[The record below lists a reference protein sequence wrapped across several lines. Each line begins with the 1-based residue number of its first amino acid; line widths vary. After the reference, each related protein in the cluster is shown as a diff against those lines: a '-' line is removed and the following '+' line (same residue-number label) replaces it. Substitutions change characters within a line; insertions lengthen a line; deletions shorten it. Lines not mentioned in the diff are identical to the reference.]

1 MTFCCFV
8 FLTYEEAAKLGK
20 LATNIKSRYRNS
32 LILDRMRIFELAP
45 LRNYYYQQEQVTGT
59 QDDLVLL
66 SGSAKGLPEQTVH
79 VCAAGCQAGILHTG
93 NCENE

>member
-1 MTFCCFV
+1 MTFCCFG

-45 LRNYYYQQEQVTGT
+45 LRNYYYHLVGRTSDWNTGR
-59 QDDLVLL
+59 L
-66 SGSAKGLPEQTVH
+66 GSSF
-79 VCAAGCQAGILHTG
+79 
-93 NCENE
+93 